1 MDICPPVE
9 VASGLVRKANI
20 IIGLHDDPNGTL
32 ADWDGRGS
40 LLDVGKEF
48 GLDAAQIDR
57 IRRSTGYVICPV
69 EKNPKARFFIG
80 SGFLALSNDQILT
93 SRHGPTTSLRPLALL
108 TGSVEKVGDNQPWDF
123 NLNSTVGIML
133 DSSFNKDLIALAATS
148 YGTKLFDSAE

>member
-1 MDICPPVE
+1 MAALLAAVLAAAPANVSIAADGQRPPAE

-48 GLDAAQIDR
+48 GLDAAQIDQ
-57 IRRSTGYVICPV
+57 IGRSTGYVICPD
-69 EKNPKARFFIG
+69 EKNPKSRFIIG
-80 SGFLALSNDQILT
+80 SGFLATLSNDQILT

-108 TGSVEKVGDNQPWDF
+108 TGSVEKVGDN
-123 NLNSTVGIML
+123 
-133 DSSFNKDLIALAATS
+133 
-148 YGTKLFDSAE
+148 